1 MRLPAFVLI
10 ENTLILPA
18 FGSFTGF
25 EDVSKEK
32 FNKAWVV
39 QGEHV
44 WNTK

>member
-1 MRLPAFVLI
+1 LI

-32 FNKAWVV
+32 FQKAWVV
-39 QGEHV
+39 QGNSV
-44 WNTK
+44 WEIR